1 MSHLF
6 GGPVRIDGLNTTAG
20 TSAVEDMDI
29 VRRALQRLKTGE
41 AGVLRFYRPVPT
53 AAFAPRDI
61 TSEHYRAAAGCMRSL
76 GFAPV
81 ERLAGGHLAVYDEH
95 ALVID
100 LVAPHPEPRQH
111 IHGRFKIF
119 AEAIATA
126 LATQGVDASIGE
138 LPGEYCPG
146 SSSIN
151 GEGRI
156 KLVGLAQRVVGN
168 GYHLGAVISVQHSSA
183 AKQAVTTAYQ
193 ILGLPFDPKTF
204 GAVSDLAGL
213 KLLER
218 VCQAIQTSVVSIL
231 GSNAVSGE

>member
-6 GGPVRIDGLNTTAG
+6 GGPVRIDGMNTTAG

-95 ALVID
+95 ALVIGNVVTMALLLGVPLAV
-100 LVAPHPEPRQH
+100 LVVRSVSVGDSWGLVRASNTQPVLVLRFEAP
-111 IHGRFKIF
+111 
-119 AEAIATA
+119 TA
-126 LATQGVDASIGE
+126 ARLNRWRKA
-138 LPGEYCPG
+138 
-146 SSSIN
+146 
-151 GEGRI
+151 
-156 KLVGLAQRVVGN
+156 
-168 GYHLGAVISVQHSSA
+168 GA
-183 AKQAVTTAYQ
+183 
-193 ILGLPFDPKTF
+193 
-204 GAVSDLAGL
+204 
-213 KLLER
+213 
-218 VCQAIQTSVVSIL
+218 
-231 GSNAVSGE
+231 